1 MVIDKYLTCRLK
13 LNWVLEEKK
22 IVSFI
27 YLHYKNN
34 CYCFQ
39 FKYFEKN
46 LKGNEKLQ
54 KRIS

>member
-13 LNWVLEEKK
+13 LNWV
-22 IVSFI
+22 